1 MGWNCNKSYLDGYP
15 SGLYVI
21 SCQEKEFKL
30 NSPSYKT
37 VFIYVARGEIRTTV
51 CVQLRINE
59 FHDSEIENDR
69 FTEKINALNKP
80 DNYLVN
86 IRKSIR
92 VK

>member
-1 MGWNCNKSYLDGYP
+1 M
-15 SGLYVI
+15 
-21 SCQEKEFKL
+21 
-30 NSPSYKT
+30 
-37 VFIYVARGEIRTTV
+37 FIYVGRGEIRTTV
-51 CVQLRINE
+51 CVKLRINE

-86 IRKSIR
+86 IRKYIR